1 MLHTVEQEPMFRY
14 LLGELSEEEQ
24 REIEERYFTDT
35 EYFEDLL
42 KLEENLIDEYAQD
55 LSGKHEKR
63 DRTLA
68 AKIEELPET
77 RFAKEWINGIV
88 ETSRQK
94 APRLS
99 MTCLPSISTTLAP
112 YMKVQSGGEERAASL
127 AKLRPEFQNERGR
140 VFGVA
145 GFYEA
150 ELAKA
155 TRTIRR
161 QEVEELLAQ
170 AWADRELVSALM
182 DVGWLGLKLLMIL
195 KPKAHM
201 GASDLA
207 AAASAQMD
215 LVAPILVRLVR
226 FDAIKEDENLFSL
239 TERGDAVIQ
248 NLERGMIGSL

>member
-77 RFAKEWINGIV
+77 RFAKEWMNGIV
-88 ETSRQK
+88 E
-94 APRLS
+94 
-99 MTCLPSISTTLAP
+99 
-112 YMKVQSGGEERAASL
+112 MKVQSGGEERAVSL

-155 TRTIRR
+155 TSAIRR
-161 QEVEELLAQ
+161 QEVEELLAR

-226 FDAIKEDENLFSL
+226 FDAIKEDKNLFSL